1 MNLIKKYLIQSIST
15 AAENLRL
22 NTEKIEIVSLLK
34 SHLEE
39 CSNLNDEINRL
50 KRRTEFSK
58 LAIKLDQIHQ
68 FIQKGNIDYLTIS
81 DNFKEHSA
89 SIIMDLSNTLDVCT
103 PQKVIEII
111 NESKNKDSG
120 IELTI
125 NDEIKENT
133 KNNNQSKIIQ
143 ETENNQLKL
152 AEYESVILE
161 AVKEID
167 PLLKRLNTN
176 EYSDEELEYFE
187 VKFLKNADL
196 SRQSGFSL
204 IADMHTIT
212 SKAINQLREK
222 KILAIAPVIE
232 GIRACLIVIVAVVRG
247 KEVDIT
253 GYLNKAEIFGE
264 RINALKEEIK

>member
-1 MNLIKKYLIQSIST
+1 MNLINKYLIQSIST

-39 CSNLNDEINRL
+39 CNNLSGEINRL

-58 LAIKLDQIHQ
+58 LAIKLDQILQ
-68 FIQKGNIDYLTIS
+68 FIQQGNFDYLTIS
-81 DNFKEHSA
+81 DKFKEHSA

-103 PQKVIEII
+103 PKKVIEIF
-111 NESKNKDSG
+111 NELKKQDTEVEFK
-120 IELTI
+120 IDE
-125 NDEIKENT
+125 EIKENID
-133 KNNNQSKIIQ
+133 NNNQSECIEKTKNS
-143 ETENNQLKL
+143 ELKL
-152 AEYESVILE
+152 AEYESIILE

-187 VKFLKNADL
+187 DVFLKNADL

-212 SKAINQLREK
+212 SKAISQLREK
-222 KILAIAPVIE
+222 NILALAPVIE

-264 RINALKEEIK
+264 RINALKEETK